1 MRSSIALAILL
12 IPLMGCY
19 TGGLFTGKSQL
30 LKESASNYYNMLMW
44 KYYDKASL
52 FVDPDK
58 RENFEKFILRSQDKL
73 NITSYE
79 LKEVVFEPD
88 GKRSLV
94 RVIVNYYKYPSVSE
108 KTVLLQDSWILKDG
122 KWYLHSDFNN
132 EIFN

>member
-1 MRSSIALAILL
+1 MRSSIVLPILIISL
-12 IPLMGCY
+12 TGCY
-19 TGGLFTGKSQL
+19 TGGLFAGRGQL

-94 RVIVNYYKYPSVSE
+94 RVVVNYYKYPSVSE
-108 KTVLLQDSWILKDG
+108 KTVLLEDSWILKDG

-132 EIFN
+132 GIFN